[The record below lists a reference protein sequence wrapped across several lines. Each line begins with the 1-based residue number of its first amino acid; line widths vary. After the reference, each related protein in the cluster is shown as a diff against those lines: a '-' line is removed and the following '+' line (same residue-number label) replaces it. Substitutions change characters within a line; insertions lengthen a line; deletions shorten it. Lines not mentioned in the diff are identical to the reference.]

1 MVYIPK
7 KVEIMLWLKSGGRC
21 EYPGCAKALWRDEV
35 TRTSMNTAYKAH
47 IIASSSDGP
56 RGDDALSEEL
66 AQDLDNLMLL
76 CDAHHRLID
85 TQDEEG
91 HPSELLRRYK
101 REHEKRIEHL
111 TRMQP
116 SKKTHVLML
125 SSNIGERKGRVSFE
139 EARRAILPERYPST
153 DTGIHLNLA
162 ESALRDDDDEFWAL
176 ASKDISR
183 QVKVRL
189 ERGPNGKPISHL
201 SIFALAPIPCLI
213 HLGKEVGDIVSADVY
228 QRQRGAGDWTWK
240 ALEDEDFEYQV
251 VKPEKGEGDH
261 ARVALNLSLSGTIQQ
276 EAIYEVMD
284 EPDHTYTLTIRRPRR
299 TFLKSQEQLEL
310 FSSTFKEL
318 LSEIREAHGEHTE
331 IHLFPAVPNSVAVQI
346 GRLLLPK
353 ADPPLHI
360 YDYNRRLGGF
370 TFALTV

>member
-7 KVEIMLWLKSGGRC
+7 QIEMKLWLKSGGRC
-21 EYPGCAKALWRDEV
+21 EYPGCSKALWRDDLTLTE
-35 TRTSMNTAYKAH
+35 MNRAYRAH
-47 IIASSSDGP
+47 IIAASPDGP
-56 RGDDALSEEL
+56 RGHPKLSEEL
-66 AQDLDNLMLL
+66 AQDFENLMLL
-76 CDAHHRLID
+76 CDTHHRLID
-85 TQDEEG
+85 KKDVEG
-91 HPSELLRRYK
+91 HPPELLRRYK
-101 REHEKRIEHL
+101 REHEERIERL
-111 TRMQP
+111 TGIQP
-116 SKKTHVLML
+116 SRKTHVLML

-153 DTGIHLNLA
+153 NTGIHLNLA
-162 ESALRDDDDEFWAL
+162 EDALRDDDDEFWAL
-176 ASKDISR
+176 ASKNISR

-228 QRQRGAGDWTWK
+228 QRQRGTGDWTWK
-240 ALEDEDFEYQV
+240 TLEDEDFQYQV
-251 VKPEKGEGDH
+251 VKPEENEGGH
-261 ARVALNLSLSGTIQQ
+261 ARIALNLSLSGTIQQ
-276 EAIYEVMD
+276 EAIRAVMD
-284 EPDHTYTLTIRRPRR
+284 EPYDTYTLTIRQPRR

-310 FSSTFKEL
+310 FSNTFREL

-331 IHLFPAVPNSVAVQI
+331 IHLFPAIPNSVAVQI

-360 YDYNRRLGGF
+360 YDYHRGLGGF
-370 TFALTV
+370 TFALAV